1 MIVDQNSRQLEIHA
15 NPVVA
20 EETAKTTAGL
30 ISDEIF
36 RLLLFTLL
44 LSAVSS
50 ILAIFV
56 AIITRQNSKAENKKK
71 EQTEKNIKKELA
83 ELHKEIALLKC
94 DWAERRIT
102 LS

>member
-1 MIVDQNSRQLEIHA
+1 MTADHNSRQLEIHT
-15 NPVVA
+15 NPVVVG
-20 EETAKTTAGL
+20 ETAKNTDGL

-36 RLLLFTLL
+36 KLLLFTLL

-56 AIITRQNSKAENKKK
+56 AIITRQNSKAEDKKK

-83 ELHKEIALLKC
+83 ELHKEIALLKGDC
-94 DWAERRIT
+94 GAHYIQ
-102 LS
+102 